1 MIYTITLNPAVDYL
15 MYTDELI
22 AGSVNRSK
30 SEKLQIGGKGI
41 NVSFVLHELG
51 VPSKAL
57 GFTAGFTG
65 EMIES
70 GIRAR
75 GVETDFVRLDKGFT
89 RINVKIKSGQE
100 TEINGKGPEIPE
112 SAVTELL
119 GKIEQI
125 KDGDTLV
132 IAGSVPGSLPSDFYV
147 RILEKLKNRKIRIV
161 ADTTKDLLLNVLKY
175 RPFLVKPNH
184 HELGEIFGVKLE
196 TTDEIAKYAEK
207 LREMGAL
214 NVLVSRA
221 GEGSVLLDE
230 TGRLHICEAC
240 RGTVINSVG
249 AGDSMVAGFIAGCE
263 RGDYGYALKLGT
275 AAGGATAFSEELA
288 RKKDIEELLEQLE
301 TARK

>member
-51 VPSKAL
+51 VPSKTL

-147 RILEKLKNRKIRIV
+147 RILEQLKNRKIRIV

-196 TTDEIAKYAEK
+196 TTEEIAKYAEK
-207 LREMGAL
+207 LRERGAL

-230 TGRLHICEAC
+230 TGRLHICGAC
-240 RGTVINSVG
+240 QGTVINSVG